1 MRTAVVLLSAALP
14 LLAQGV
20 ASAQPSG
27 LAYPQP
33 GVVCDSVG
41 RVCYDSYGPSIGI
54 TEINYGQRA
63 ADRLQRNLSQSNS
76 RDFRLSTGQAC
87 NVARRLCWE
96 DGWAMG
102 TVARGLTQQLFGTS
116 NAGTQSGGQS
126 QVARDTGICRLSR
139 GFQRIYDGPCQ
150 LKQVMKENKNRYVV
164 QLDNG
169 NRYVFEQQ
177 GGKFM
182 ISDGM
187 GGSWPAAFSDQGR
200 TGVFRFGVY
209 TLTATQ
215 TNPSPSAGG
224 TSSNN
229 AAVNNAVLNLLNTLF
244 SK

>member
-1 MRTAVVLLSAALP
+1 
-14 LLAQGV
+14 
-20 ASAQPSG
+20 
-27 LAYPQP
+27 
-33 GVVCDSVG
+33 VG

-54 TEINYGQRA
+54 TQINYGQRA

-116 NAGTQSGGQS
+116 NAGNQPGGQS
-126 QVARDTGICRLSR
+126 QVARDSGICRLNR
-139 GFQRIYDGPCQ
+139 GFQRVYDGPCQ

-177 GGKFM
+177 GGKFV
-182 ISDGM
+182 INDGM
-187 GGSWPAAFSDQGR
+187 GGSWPVAFSDQGR

-215 TNPSPSAGG
+215 NNPSPAAGG
-224 TSSNN
+224 PTSNS
-229 AAVNNAVLNLLNTLF
+229 AAVNSAIVNLLNTLF

>member
-1 MRTAVVLLSAALP
+1 MRSAAVLLTAALP

-20 ASAQPSG
+20 AVGQPAG

-54 TEINYGQRA
+54 TQINYGQRA

-87 NVARRLCWE
+87 NVAQRVCWE

-102 TVARGLTQQLFGTS
+102 TVARGLTQQLFGSS
-116 NAGTQSGGQS
+116 NAGGQPGQS
-126 QVARDTGICRLSR
+126 QVARDSGICRLSR
-139 GFQRIYDGPCQ
+139 GFQRVYDGPCQ

-169 NRYVFEQQ
+169 NRYAFEQQ
-177 GGKFM
+177 GGKFV
-182 ISDGM
+182 INDGL
-187 GGSWPAAFSDQGR
+187 GGTWPVSFSDQGR

-215 TNPSPSAGG
+215 NNPSQATGSQ
-224 TSSNN
+224 N
-229 AAVNNAVLNLLNTLF
+229 AAVNNAIINLLNTLF